1 MQLFIGHFGTARTAL
16 SSKNRF
22 LSVDEQAAISA
33 LLSLFLSCFS
43 RFPEITVQPSI
54 HKKICATQH
63 IRCTSKSRSISKCWS
78 SWRYCRDI
86 ATSHMKCYTDR
97 HSFGAV
103 AWQVANI
110 AKFPKSE
117 GCKKVPKKLFWSEF
131 SRNVPS
137 YGEQRNFLKLVVFF
151 SGFCASK
158 SGCAD
163 SFRIDLFSEACI
175 YEICIKIL
183 SGNKWHLE
191 RERMRRGSM
200 AQPVKFFK
208 I

>member
-1 MQLFIGHFGTARTAL
+1 MCAVVHRPLRN
-16 SSKNRF
+16 SSNSSVVEKP
-22 LSVDEQAAISA
+22 LVSVDEQAAISA

-103 AWQVANI
+103 VWQVANI

-117 GCKKVPKKLFWSEF
+117 GCKKVPKKLFWLEF

-137 YGEQRNFLKLVVFF
+137 YGEQRNFLKLVVLFYFPDFVLRNSGAPFPSESIFF
-151 SGFCASK
+151 QRLVF
-158 SGCAD
+158 
-163 SFRIDLFSEACI
+163 
-175 YEICIKIL
+175 
-183 SGNKWHLE
+183 
-191 RERMRRGSM
+191 M
-200 AQPVKFFK
+200 KFVWKF
-208 I
+208 